1 LQQIPFFLLKVN
13 KDVVF
18 KTLLKGKKQS
28 ARFTIEDH
36 PDLDHLL
43 LSSENSE
50 SFRVAAFE
58 VAAKIRSTE
67 TEADSNRI
75 SEDELRSFVAAVVVA
90 EAVADDDAAK
100 KSTVPTT
107 LEERKAASG
116 PTILAKVA
124 AKRLLVRRCCPNSCR
139 PSF

>member
-1 LQQIPFFLLKVN
+1 LLKVN
-13 KDVVF
+13 KDVFF
-18 KTLLKGKKQS
+18 KTFLKGEKQS

-90 EAVADDDAAK
+90 AVVVAVAVEDDDAAK
-100 KSTVPTT
+100 KSTEPTT

-116 PTILAKVA
+116 PTILAKEA
-124 AKRLLVRRCCPNSCR
+124 AKRLLVRRCCPNSFR